1 MRDAAVKHKTMLL
14 EVKDLKVEFHSAEKI
29 SYAVRGVSFNME
41 KGEILG
47 IVGESGSGKSTMGL
61 TMMGLLPSYAKYSGQ
76 VLFDGKD
83 LIPMTFE

>member
-14 EVKDLKVEFHSAEKI
+14 EVKDLKVEFHRAEKI

-61 TMMGLLPSYAKYSGQ
+61 TMMGLLPSYASIPDRYS
-76 VLFDGKD
+76 LMEK
-83 LIPMTFE
+83 T